1 MQIYSITLSYRNIS
15 PLESRSKRVKVAEG
29 SLEAAMGKVIGGDKQ
44 AKHAAVKEAQ
54 TPVVILINLQE
65 ANVLRILLTD
75 LIKIRPA
82 KQLERI
88 HTLGAS
94 RELHSDRG
102 EEHIFPSP

>member
-1 MQIYSITLSYRNIS
+1 MSYRNIS

-54 TPVVILINLQE
+54 TPVVILIKLQE

-82 KQLERI
+82 KQFERI

-94 RELHSDRG
+94 
-102 EEHIFPSP
+102 

>member
-15 PLESRSKRVKVAEG
+15 PLEFSSKRVKVAEG
-29 SLEAAMGKVIGGDKQ
+29 ALEAAMGKIIGGDKQ

-94 RELHSDRG
+94 
-102 EEHIFPSP
+102 

>member
-1 MQIYSITLSYRNIS
+1 M
-15 PLESRSKRVKVAEG
+15 KVAEG
-29 SLEAAMGKVIGGDKQ
+29 SLEAAMGKIIGGDKQ

-54 TPVVILINLQE
+54 TPVVILIKLQE

-75 LIKIRPA
+75 LIKIRSA

-94 RELHSDRG
+94 RELHPDRG
-102 EEHIFPSP
+102 EEHIFPST

>member
-1 MQIYSITLSYRNIS
+1 MILSNIVPELFNLS
-15 PLESRSKRVKVAEG
+15 SSMTIWLRCSGLTFRSKRVKVAEG
-29 SLEAAMGKVIGGDKQ
+29 SLEAAMGKIIGGDKQ

-65 ANVLRILLTD
+65 ADVLRILLID
-75 LIKIRPA
+75 LIKVRPA

-94 RELHSDRG
+94 
-102 EEHIFPSP
+102 

>member
-1 MQIYSITLSYRNIS
+1 MTNWLRCSGLV
-15 PLESRSKRVKVAEG
+15 PFRSKRVKVAEG
-29 SLEAAMGKVIGGDKQ
+29 SLEAAMGKVIGAHTQ

-54 TPVVILINLQE
+54 APVVILINLQE

-82 KQLERI
+82 KQFERI

-94 RELHSDRG
+94 RELHPDRG
-102 EEHIFPSP
+102 EEHIFPST

>member
-1 MQIYSITLSYRNIS
+1 M
-15 PLESRSKRVKVAEG
+15 KVSEG
-29 SLEAAMGKVIGGDKQ
+29 SLEAAMGKIIRGDKQ

-94 RELHSDRG
+94 RELHPDRG
-102 EEHIFPSP
+102 EEHIFPV

>member
-1 MQIYSITLSYRNIS
+1 MTIWLRCRGLV
-15 PLESRSKRVKVAEG
+15 PSRSKRVKVAEG
-29 SLEAAMGKVIGGDKQ
+29 SLEAAMGKIIGGDKQ

-94 RELHSDRG
+94 
-102 EEHIFPSP
+102 

>member
-1 MQIYSITLSYRNIS
+1 
-15 PLESRSKRVKVAEG
+15 
-29 SLEAAMGKVIGGDKQ
+29 MGKVIGGDKQ

-65 ANVLRILLTD
+65 ANVLRILLID

-88 HTLGAS
+88 HTLGTC
-94 RELHSDRG
+94 RELHSDSG
-102 EEHIFPSP
+102 EEHIFPVLVVHLICFQVLSFSKFLQMTNYYYICNVM